1 MMRNTVLAAFAALV
15 AACPLIAG
23 DGSVVF
29 KEDFS
34 DGTYGENPTWTAA
47 NPNLPWTVGQDGG
60 QFFVEP
66 TGKIPWDSLRIAIP
80 PLADRS
86 FELQFDVRFRSE
98 EVAGANRFFV
108 ILGNSED
115 NFRGYQLDIAQGTTN
130 NCTLSRIGP
139 DGAQPFAFI
148 SEKVGFPENT
158 FVRVKWTRRADG
170 SMSVAIDGQEC
181 FSVTDAAYSKFDRL
195 TIGSVSPAQRSA
207 AGTAFTQAFAD
218 IMLTAPVE

>member
-1 MMRNTVLAAFAALV
+1 MLAALAALV
-15 AACPLIAG
+15 AACPLRAG
-23 DGSVVF
+23 TGSVVF

-34 DGTYGENPTWTAA
+34 DGTYGENPAWTEA

-60 QFFVEP
+60 RFFVEP
-66 TGKIPWDSLRIAIP
+66 SGKIPWDSLRIAIP
-80 PLADRS
+80 PLSDGS

-98 EVAGANRFFV
+98 EVLGANRFFV

-115 NFRGYQLDIAQGTTN
+115 NFRGYQLDVAQGTTN

-148 SEKVGFPENT
+148 SEKVAFPENT

-170 SMSVAIDGQEC
+170 SMSVAIDGQEY
-181 FSVTDAAYSKFDRL
+181 FSATDAAYSRFDRL
-195 TIGSVSPAQRSA
+195 TVGSISPAQRSTSGA
-207 AGTAFTQAFAD
+207 AFTQAFAD
-218 IMLTAPVE
+218 IVLTAPVE

>member
-1 MMRNTVLAAFAALV
+1 MIRNTLLAALAALV
-15 AACPLIAG
+15 ASCPLSAG
-23 DGSVVF
+23 DAAVVF

-34 DGTYGENPTWTAA
+34 DGAYGENPTWTEA

-60 QFFVEP
+60 RFFVEP
-66 TGKIPWDSLRIAIP
+66 SGKIPWDSLRIAIP
-80 PLADRS
+80 PLADGS

-98 EVAGANRFFV
+98 EVLGANRFYV

-115 NFRGYQLDIAQGTTN
+115 NFRGYQLDVAQGTTN

-148 SEKVGFPENT
+148 SEKVAFPENT

-170 SMSVAIDGQEC
+170 SMSVVIDGQEC
-181 FSVTDAAYSKFDRL
+181 FSATDAAYSRFDRL
-195 TIGSVSPAQRSA
+195 TVGSISPAQRSA
-207 AGTAFTQAFAD
+207 SGVAFTQAFAD
-218 IMLTAPVE
+218 IVLTAPVE